1 MNRIPTVD
9 ELVQAALGGGDI
21 SIQDTPPVEK
31 IAALSSSSFD
41 VMEETASEL
50 EKWAEQAE
58 RHHEEDQKV
67 TSGNQKNTQHNR
79 ILKLAMASTILNT
92 LQGLS
97 DHGQLDRLAEK
108 VAAPRFPQLAAK
120 LRQVQ
125 RTIPAL

>member
-1 MNRIPTVD
+1 MSRIPTVD

-31 IAALSSSSFD
+31 IGASFD
-41 VMEETASEL
+41 IMEETASEL
-50 EKWAEQAE
+50 EKWAEEAE
-58 RHHEEDQKV
+58 QHHKEDQKV
-67 TSGNQKNTQHNR
+67 TSGNQKETQHNQ

-97 DHGQLDRLAEK
+97 DHGQLDRLVEK
-108 VAAPRFPQLAAK
+108 VAAPRLSQLAAK

-125 RTIPAL
+125 RGIPAL

>member
-21 SIQDTPPVEK
+21 SVQDTPPVEK
-31 IAALSSSSFD
+31 IAALRSSFD

-58 RHHEEDQKV
+58 QHHEEDQKV
-67 TSGNQKNTQHNR
+67 TSGNQKKTKHNQ

-108 VAAPRFPQLAAK
+108 VASRVPQLAAK